1 MQTLSMGCTIYFSEQ
16 IPNAEPAPEGSPAYN
31 PFDLFALL
39 LQFTTGNIQQ
49 LLVVATPAGVTAA
62 IATDPANIATELMV
76 NENMI
81 EPQLPP
87 VPVIADLITTTQVL
101 IGNLATITTLF
112 DVSHDG
118 LIFGIDVSGFI
129 SAVS

>member
-1 MQTLSMGCTIYFSEQ
+1 MQTLTMGCTIYFSEQ
-16 IPNAEPAPEGSPAYN
+16 IPNAKPAPEGSPVYN

-39 LQFTTGNIQQ
+39 LQFTTSNIQQ
-49 LLVVATPAGVTAA
+49 LLVAATPAGVTAA
-62 IATDPANIATELMV
+62 IATDPANIETELMV

-87 VPVIADLITTTQVL
+87 VPVIADLITTTQVV

-118 LIFGIDVSGFI
+118 LIFGIEVSGFI
-129 SAVS
+129 GAVS